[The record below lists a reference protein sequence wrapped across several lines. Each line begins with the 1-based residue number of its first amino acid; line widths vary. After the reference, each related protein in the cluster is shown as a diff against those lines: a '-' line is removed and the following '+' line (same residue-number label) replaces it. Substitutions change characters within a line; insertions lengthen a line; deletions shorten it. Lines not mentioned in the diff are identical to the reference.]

1 MVVLWFIRVRIG
13 FYRLEPN
20 GKIMLPPKKTR
31 HHNQKQRLSG
41 ATFNKGTP
49 RSSANQRRNAGD
61 EAVQNQ
67 WFYSK
72 CAAAANDALIFP
84 ASPPDERRVHF
95 IDWQRKVRVGER
107 PPPGLRRWSDISCE
121 EIKTRHLN
129 GANGERGPSC
139 TIGRRRRKK
148 KKTEGALSET
158 RVTEGSS
165 LTFCLSFSSFPTWFI
180 LRSTCGRQLKGSFT
194 KTIISHFPQIFF
206 FFFFLIVR
214 SRDYQSNR
222 YFNKLVYFSLF
233 FFANRVF
240 HSVCSQR
247 NINPAENRSYL
258 QPLHFINHPSEHINV
273 IYDRRIIYR

>member
-20 GKIMLPPKKTR
+20 GKIMLPPPPKKR

-72 CAAAANDALIFP
+72 CAAAANDALICP

-107 PPPGLRRWSDISCE
+107 PPPGPPKMEWYFVWRNQNKASKRSQWGTWTQLHYRQEEEEEKKNRRSALGDESHRGIKSDI
-121 EIKTRHLN
+121 L
-129 GANGERGPSC
+129 P
-139 TIGRRRRKK
+139 
-148 KKTEGALSET
+148 
-158 RVTEGSS
+158 
-165 LTFCLSFSSFPTWFI
+165 
-180 LRSTCGRQLKGSFT
+180 
-194 KTIISHFPQIFF
+194 
-206 FFFFLIVR
+206 
-214 SRDYQSNR
+214 
-222 YFNKLVYFSLF
+222 
-233 FFANRVF
+233 
-240 HSVCSQR
+240 
-247 NINPAENRSYL
+247 
-258 QPLHFINHPSEHINV
+258 V
-273 IYDRRIIYR
+273 I

>member
-1 MVVLWFIRVRIG
+1 MVILWFIRVNIC

-20 GKIMLPPKKTR
+20 GKIMLPPKKR

-41 ATFNKGTP
+41 AIFNKGTP
-49 RSSANQRRNAGD
+49 GSRANQRRNAGD

-84 ASPPDERRVHF
+84 ASPPDERKVHF

-107 PPPGLRRWSDISCE
+107 HPPGLWRWSDISCE

-148 KKTEGALSET
+148 KK
-158 RVTEGSS
+158 
-165 LTFCLSFSSFPTWFI
+165 
-180 LRSTCGRQLKGSFT
+180 
-194 KTIISHFPQIFF
+194 
-206 FFFFLIVR
+206 
-214 SRDYQSNR
+214 
-222 YFNKLVYFSLF
+222 
-233 FFANRVF
+233 
-240 HSVCSQR
+240 
-247 NINPAENRSYL
+247 NRSAL
-258 QPLHFINHPSEHINV
+258 RDESHRGIKSDILPV
-273 IYDRRIIYR
+273 I